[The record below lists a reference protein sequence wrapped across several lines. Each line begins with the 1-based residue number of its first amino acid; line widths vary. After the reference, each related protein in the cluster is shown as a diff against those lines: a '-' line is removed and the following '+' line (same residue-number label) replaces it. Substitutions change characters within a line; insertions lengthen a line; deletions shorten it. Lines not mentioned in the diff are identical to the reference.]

1 MGVQNYSQNNSFHDN
16 NNKLI
21 NGQSLNRGTTIF
33 NHPAPPP
40 PLASKKQIELK
51 PQPQKIGL
59 CELFSKT

>member
-1 MGVQNYSQNNSFHDN
+1 MVSR
-16 NNKLI
+16 LI
-21 NGQSLNRGTTIF
+21 EGQPSLITQ
-33 NHPAPPP
+33 PPPP

>member
-1 MGVQNYSQNNSFHDN
+1 MVSR
-16 NNKLI
+16 LI
-21 NGQSLNRGTTIF
+21 EGQPSLITQ
-33 NHPAPPP
+33 PPP